1 MSGLCSPPTHL
12 QPALD
17 EIERR
22 DGGVG
27 EAAGQDAAQAAQ
39 REVLGRPELARV
51 LCRVAIQYEHVQLEF
66 WLEKQL
72 EISF

>member
-1 MSGLCSPPTHL
+1 MSGLCSPPTLYL

-51 LCRVAIQYEHVQLEF
+51 LQGGNSIGHKKIAQKMCPRNC
-66 WLEKQL
+66 
-72 EISF
+72 